1 MNHTY
6 RLGGL
11 AVASDIDLSAWI
23 PREVSTDSTADVV
36 FRLGDVPPQLQAPDH
51 VAPIFQTRGRSQCLL
66 ALPGTG
72 RILMRKGNR
81 VTLQPEPDAG
91 TGLSAAG
98 ALLAGPVQGVLW
110 HQRGLL
116 PLRASS
122 IV

>member
-72 RILMRKGNR
+72 RILIENGNS
-81 VTLQPEPDAG
+81 VTLELKSVRD
-91 TGLSAAG
+91 TGLSAPG
-98 ALLAGPVQGVLW
+98 APLPGPVRRV
-110 HQRGLL
+110 
-116 PLRASS
+116 
-122 IV
+122 

>member
-36 FRLGDVPPQLQAPDH
+36 FRRGNEPPQLQAPAH
-51 VAPIFQTRGRSQCLL
+51 VAPVFATRGRAYCLL

-72 RILMRKGNR
+72 RTLIENGNHI
-81 VTLQPEPDAG
+81 TLEPDPTCG
-91 TGLSAAG
+91 TELLVAG
-98 ALLAGPVQGVLW
+98 ALLT
-110 HQRGLL
+110 
-116 PLRASS
+116 
-122 IV
+122 